1 LISKPLVTFK
11 YDNFISV
18 ISEIKKTS
26 RFRSPDRNCNQFEE
40 GFRTNKSSKGKN
52 MFENPWSNIGE

>member
-1 LISKPLVTFK
+1 
-11 YDNFISV
+11 V

-40 GFRTNKSSKGKN
+40 VFRINKSSKRKN
-52 MFENPWSNIGE
+52 IFENPWPNIGE